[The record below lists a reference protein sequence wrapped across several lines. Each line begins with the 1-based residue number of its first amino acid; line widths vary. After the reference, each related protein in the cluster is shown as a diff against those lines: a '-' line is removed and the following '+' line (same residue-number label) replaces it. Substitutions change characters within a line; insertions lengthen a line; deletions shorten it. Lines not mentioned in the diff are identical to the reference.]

1 MSRKLTERAQA
12 SEASSQDQY
21 HLLLLIFWKVPIPST
36 FQACGMCPFIQELP
50 FGAILFGVYESFKIP
65 QATFI
70 YYFVGVYE
78 LFQIDQATFICWSRQ
93 SLVGHKLLQVIIII
107 KLDLRNLHWICWLAV
122 IKLGHLLVSF
132 YSRSCTELHCNAL
145 VNSLAAPGPLA
156 AGAGD
161 MNWQTEMRSTTVSEE
176 APDL

>member
-1 MSRKLTERAQA
+1 
-12 SEASSQDQY
+12 
-21 HLLLLIFWKVPIPST
+21 
-36 FQACGMCPFIQELP
+36 MCPFIQELP

-107 KLDLRNLHWICWLAV
+107 KLDFRNLHWICWLAI

-161 MNWQTEMRSTTVSEE
+161 LNWQTEMGSTTVSEE
-176 APDL
+176 TPDLQACFLFYYYYLVLFQERKPDITKLPQRDGIVIIVTS